1 MDARLFEFLLSRSIV
16 YANIE
21 AVRDGNDHFGL
32 HFFFFSSTD
41 FAPDRFAAVS
51 LFVFSKRQSAR
62 FVQMAAI
69 KKRISLSLSLFLA
82 STVTFPLNRHRLHPE
97 FLNKIY
103 KYADKSGS
111 AFLFRTVCARS
122 TSCKHTFSRTRAC
135 KRSLV
140 SKPVAKRSEKGCY
153 EIRAL
158 THPNAKVL
166 RWNLPRQKS
175 IRSECIVK
183 KKKKKEKIKIDEIFS
198 KRFIILF
205 IIIFAKRVHMQRIT

>member
-32 HFFFFSSTD
+32 HFFFFPPPILPPIVSLPYL
-41 FAPDRFAAVS
+41 FLFFRNVKAPDSSRW
-51 LFVFSKRQSAR
+51 LRL
-62 FVQMAAI
+62 
-69 KKRISLSLSLFLA
+69 KKGFLSLSLSLFLA

-122 TSCKHTFSRTRAC
+122 TSCKYTFSRTRAC

-183 KKKKKEKIKIDEIFS
+183 KKKKKRK
-198 KRFIILF
+198 
-205 IIIFAKRVHMQRIT
+205 

>member
-32 HFFFFSSTD
+32 HFFFFFLPPPILPPVVSLPYL
-41 FAPDRFAAVS
+41 FLFFPNVKAPDSSRWPR
-51 LFVFSKRQSAR
+51 L
-62 FVQMAAI
+62 
-69 KKRISLSLSLFLA
+69 KKGSLSLSLFLA
-82 STVTFPLNRHRLHPE
+82 STITFPLNRHRLHPE

-140 SKPVAKRSEKGCY
+140 S
-153 EIRAL
+153 
-158 THPNAKVL
+158 
-166 RWNLPRQKS
+166 
-175 IRSECIVK
+175 
-183 KKKKKEKIKIDEIFS
+183 
-198 KRFIILF
+198 
-205 IIIFAKRVHMQRIT
+205 RIGAGGETK